1 MTQRRQ
7 LLLQAGQLAT
17 AGLLPLCG
25 TPMAGAAPLVRAS
38 IAVPGPGNLLFLP
51 LPLASRIGA
60 DQAEGL
66 ELDIRYTG
74 GGPQAFRAMLER
86 NCDFAAG
93 GLAALAL
100 QKLSGKPVVCIVPT
114 TCVPAYTLLVRAGLR
129 GQVKKIADLRGRV
142 VGVKGHVP
150 GGRSTSQLFT
160 EYVLAQAGV
169 APEQVNYVAAGQA
182 YDSQRAALASGTVDA
197 IMGDEPFATRLV
209 RQRAAYVLADFH
221 DPQTTRRQMGGLFL
235 NGMVATREDM
245 VAGRSE
251 LVAKMVRTVQRTLVW
266 MAAHTPRELVDMLA
280 PAAAEERQVL
290 LDVLAVHKGIYSPD
304 GRISA
309 EQLATVERFLHAT
322 ERTPEARAL
331 RLASLVDARWAGT
344 AP

>member
-1 MTQRRQ
+1 
-7 LLLQAGQLAT
+7 
-17 AGLLPLCG
+17 
-25 TPMAGAAPLVRAS
+25 
-38 IAVPGPGNLLFLP
+38 
-51 LPLASRIGA
+51 
-60 DQAEGL
+60 
-66 ELDIRYTG
+66 
-74 GGPQAFRAMLER
+74 
-86 NCDFAAG
+86 
-93 GLAALAL
+93 
-100 QKLSGKPVVCIVPT
+100 
-114 TCVPAYTLLVRAGLR
+114 
-129 GQVKKIADLRGRV
+129 